1 LRYLERQ
8 ISRTEYNARY
18 KSRAALAPNRHAR
31 ASGTFSALS
40 LFPFLAT
47 RAPHRIL
54 FLATRHH
61 AASPPLR
68 IGLPRRPPVPERDVL
83 RRAGFRLTLGTYE
96 SPKEAARAYD
106 VAAWCVS
113 RPQREM
119 NFPKMESLAEAEFLA
134 TQPALVTEEDCRRH
148 RAVQRRLAIAERD
161 ECSMAEW
168 RRLFP
173 QDVQAEV
180 EFYAAKRA
188 ERRAAR
194 ADCRRRKAF
203 IMAQI
208 NGPQTIPDDDP
219 RWDDMWTDSD
229 KTTTNDEE

>member
-161 ECSMAEW
+161 EC
-168 RRLFP
+168 
-173 QDVQAEV
+173 
-180 EFYAAKRA
+180 YAAKRA